1 MTAATTWVLSWT
13 IIQPVF
19 SLFALSRG
27 VTIVQLGVLYS
38 VQSFVPL
45 IFRIPMSVLAER
57 IGRIRILKISLAIS
71 ATAPLFYIYAQNYYQ
86 ILLVVIY
93 SAISNGIFNQTA
105 MSTASDAAPITQQ
118 GDAIGKYLTFLG
130 IGMLIGPALC
140 SLLIGYY
147 SYIQLLQLSSIFPI
161 IGILLLTFYAPQT
174 IREQTTREKPKI
186 GTTESLRMIT
196 KNRNVLLL
204 SYVRTSFATSQAIF
218 TALFAVYA
226 VNQLGI
232 SESSVALLFTIRGFS
247 NALARY
253 PAGRISDRIGRKTPM
268 IIAYSALVIAF
279 IFIAMTKNVVVL
291 AVALLLYGLSWGTR
305 AVCEWALLTDLVDP
319 EIKIISIAYLASV
332 FGVGSTIGSAVAGAL
347 TILFPYSTIFL
358 MGAALNLG
366 AIPAILAMKKTSP
379 DS

>member
-140 SLLIGYY
+140 SLLIEYY

>member
-140 SLLIGYY
+140 SLLIEYY

-186 GTTESLRMIT
+186 GTTESLRRIT

>member
-13 IIQPVF
+13 IIQPIF

-140 SLLIGYY
+140 SLLIEYY

>member
-140 SLLIGYY
+140 SLLIEYY

-319 EIKIISIAYLASV
+319 EIKNISIAYLASV